1 MTSRAAGTRYARALF
16 DVALKESDVQQAGR
30 DLAEFAGIVAG
41 NDGLSRVLAN
51 PAVSTAQ
58 KRGIIDE
65 LLRRAGTSSPVVAKL
80 LRLLA
85 DRDRLVLLPEIVAG
99 YRARLMEHQKVI
111 RVELVTAVELPADRV
126 AALHRRLAEAT
137 GRRAEDVHLET
148 RVDPAIIGGAITRIG
163 STVYDGS
170 VTRQLAK
177 MRETL
182 AGSPR

>member
-1 MTSRAAGTRYARALF
+1 MTSRAAGIRYARALF
-16 DVALKESDVQQAGR
+16 DVALKEGDVQQAGR
-30 DLAEFAGIVAG
+30 DLAEFAGIVSG
-41 NDGLSRVLAN
+41 NDGLARVLSN
-51 PAVSTAQ
+51 PAVAAAQ
-58 KRGIIDE
+58 KRGIVDQ
-65 LLRRAGTSSPVVAKL
+65 LLLRAGTASPVVARL

-99 YRARLMEHQKVI
+99 YRARLLEHQKVI
-111 RVELVTAVELPADRV
+111 RVELVTAVALPPDRL
-126 AALHRRLAEAT
+126 AALHQRLAQAT

-182 AGSPR
+182 SAAAR